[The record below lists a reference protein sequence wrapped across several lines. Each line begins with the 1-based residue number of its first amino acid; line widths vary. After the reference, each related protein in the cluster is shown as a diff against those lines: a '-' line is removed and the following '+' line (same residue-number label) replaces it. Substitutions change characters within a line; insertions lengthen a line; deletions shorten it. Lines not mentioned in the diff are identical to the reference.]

1 MGAPAAS
8 AAAAASPVSIVGW
21 DQARRDLVALFGKRK
36 EEKQMNEEETERPE
50 RRVGDGWRTKLI
62 LWS

>member
-1 MGAPAAS
+1 M
-8 AAAAASPVSIVGW
+8 

-36 EEKQMNEEETERPE
+36 EEKQTNEEENERPE

-62 LWS
+62 L